1 MYMVMH
7 KNALFI
13 RNRNGNYYF
22 VRRVPNDM
30 KSYYSSDKIS
40 FSLKTKSY
48 VSALRITKSVTQRLE
63 DYWFGIRLQNMNVP
77 AMHLI
82 KTDSDNDNGPN
93 IIDALQLYL
102 KLKGVNKNKT
112 FLRTAHRN
120 VEYLSLIHI

>member
-1 MYMVMH
+1 MVMH

-30 KSYYSSDKIS
+30 KSYYSSDRIS

-63 DYWFGIRLQNMNVP
+63 DYWLGVRLQNMKIP
-77 AMHLI
+77 SIHLV
-82 KTDSDNDNGPN
+82 KSNEVTKDNGHN
-93 IIDALQLYL
+93 ILEELICRQLV
-102 KLKGVNKNKT
+102 KHWIV
-112 FLRTAHRN
+112 
-120 VEYLSLIHI
+120 I

>member
-13 RNRNGNYYF
+13 RNRKGNYYF

-30 KSYYSSDKIS
+30 KSYYSSDRIS

-63 DYWFGIRLQNMNVP
+63 DYWSGIRLQNMKIP
-77 AMHLI
+77 SIHLV
-82 KTDSDNDNGPN
+82 KLNEVTNDNSPN
-93 IIDALQLYL
+93 IFRS
-102 KLKGVNKNKT
+102 T
-112 FLRTAHRN
+112 
-120 VEYLSLIHI
+120 